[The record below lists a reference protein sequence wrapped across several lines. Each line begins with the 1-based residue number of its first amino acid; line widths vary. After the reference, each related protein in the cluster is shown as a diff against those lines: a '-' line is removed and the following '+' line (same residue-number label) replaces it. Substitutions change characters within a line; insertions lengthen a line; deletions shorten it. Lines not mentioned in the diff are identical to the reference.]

1 MLARY
6 DLEHELGSRA
16 RGAVYCGRDKSAGR
30 KVAIELVTDDTPPD
44 ACGEAG
50 ALALRA
56 HPPLDHPHIAAV
68 YGSTKT
74 GLLRDCVTASSAA

>member
-16 RGAVYCGRDKSAGR
+16 RRTVYCGRDKSTGR

-50 ALALRA
+50 ALA
-56 HPPLDHPHIAAV
+56 HSPLDHPDVAAV
-68 YGSTKT
+68 YGSTKI